1 YQLRD
6 KFPVVYNRIAGKIE
20 TDWEETEKLLAEAM
34 DKGLIK
40 KVPIPVIKL
49 TIEGAI
55 EKFLSTKELAKTHV
69 TYEESLNSMIDI
81 IINGLRV

>member
-1 YQLRD
+1 M
-6 KFPVVYNRIAGKIE
+6 IS
-20 TDWEETEKLLAEAM
+20 
-34 DKGLIK
+34 

-55 EKFLSTKELAKTHV
+55 EKFLSTKELAGTQV
-69 TYEESLNSMIDI
+69 TYEESLNDMIDI